1 MRDVGAVV
9 AEVVGLFAAG
19 QPPLAAVGLD
29 AVVEAPWPLR
39 ALATFVLVAGLGCVL
54 VYRHEP
60 FLDRSIDA
68 SAERPLA
75 SLGYGLA
82 AHAVIAFAAVYLANK
97 LGRYGVLGQDGPL
110 VGLLLGGVLALAA
123 ATVGFTVVGVTVAGL
138 RGGRRNELGLALGG
152 LVAAAA
158 VALASTV
165 SALVWFVVVSMG
177 IGGAVR
183 KWLHASAGPEL

>member
-1 MRDVGAVV
+1 MRDVVAVV
-9 AEVVGLFAAG
+9 ADVAGLFAAG

-39 ALATFVLVAGLGCVL
+39 AFATFVLVAGLGGVL
-54 VYRHEP
+54 VYRHES

-82 AHAVIAFAAVYLANK
+82 AHAVIAFTAVYLANK

-110 VGLLLGGVLALAA
+110 VGLLLGGLLAVAA

-138 RGGRRNELGLALGG
+138 RGGRRHELGLALGG

-158 VALASTV
+158 VALASTA

-183 KWLHASAGPEL
+183 KWLHASAGPEM